1 MKVSFL
7 RGVPLNWG
15 GPRQATD
22 VRRAPPW
29 QLPSLTVNRWQLTHD
44 PFRVTVWGMT
54 GLPANPPHVAN
65 PPSPSDFHG
74 NSSYPSSEQLSA
86 WEPRGGAFWR
96 GAWRTGA
103 DSLAVRNPENGE
115 LVGHVAAC
123 TAADVDEAV
132 RTVAEAVLYGEP
144 WPIWQRREALHRAAS
159 LLSDRRELFVRLISS
174 EGCKPVR
181 DAASEV
187 QRAVETVRLSAEQA
201 DRLEGRTLPF
211 GDTSRGE
218 NRIGWYT
225 RQPVGVV
232 GAITPFNDPL
242 NLVAHKLAPA
252 LIGGNGIVLK
262 PAEQTPLTALAF
274 IELLLDAGVPA
285 DRLAVLPGQGA
296 SVGAALVGHPL
307 VDMVSFTGGWA
318 SGNAVARSAGAK
330 KTLMELG
337 GLGAVIVLPDADLP
351 RAAAAVVDGA
361 FGNAGQNCLSVQ
373 RVFVA
378 RERYDELVEL
388 VATRTRELVVG
399 SKADPATNIG
409 PLVDESQA
417 ERVEAWVGEAVE
429 AGATV
434 QVGAKR
440 DGTFYW
446 PTVLTDVPAD
456 ARVLSEEIFGPVV
469 SIQPIDSADI
479 AVEEV
484 NRSNYGL
491 QAGVF
496 TKDIDAALDVAQR
509 LRVGAV
515 MINDTGDFRIDAM
528 PFGGSKRSGVGREG
542 VPFAV
547 DAMTEPKIVAIQRT
561 S

>member
-1 MKVSFL
+1 M
-7 RGVPLNWG
+7 
-15 GPRQATD
+15 
-22 VRRAPPW
+22 
-29 QLPSLTVNRWQLTHD
+29 
-44 PFRVTVWGMT
+44 
-54 GLPANPPHVAN
+54 
-65 PPSPSDFHG
+65 
-74 NSSYPSSEQLSA
+74 
-86 WEPRGGAFWR
+86 
-96 GAWRTGA
+96 
-103 DSLAVRNPENGE
+103 
-115 LVGHVAAC
+115 
-123 TAADVDEAV
+123 
-132 RTVAEAVLYGEP
+132 
-144 WPIWQRREALHRAAS
+144 
-159 LLSDRRELFVRLISS
+159 
-174 EGCKPVR
+174 R

-337 GLGAVIVLPDADLP
+337 GLGALIVLPDADLP